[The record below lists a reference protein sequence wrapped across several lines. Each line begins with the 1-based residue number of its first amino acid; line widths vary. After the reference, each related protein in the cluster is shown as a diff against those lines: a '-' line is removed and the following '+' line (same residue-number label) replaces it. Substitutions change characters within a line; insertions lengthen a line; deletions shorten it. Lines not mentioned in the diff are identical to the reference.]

1 MCCTRAI
8 KTPSSAAARCC
19 GKWSTPGSTAAK
31 ADEDSTSTTW
41 IVPSQEIHS
50 SMEDNKVRI
59 RAFLARFF
67 QNHELKDDEDIF
79 SLGFV
84 NSMFA
89 MQLVLFVEKEFQV
102 TIEDEDLDFENFRT
116 IDALDQLVQRKNGV
130 ART

>member
-1 MCCTRAI
+1 M
-8 KTPSSAAARCC
+8 
-19 GKWSTPGSTAAK
+19 
-31 ADEDSTSTTW
+31 
-41 IVPSQEIHS
+41 V
-50 SMEDNKVRI
+50 DNKARI
-59 RAFLARFF
+59 RTFLARFF

-89 MQLVLFVEKEFQV
+89 MQLVLFVEKEFQI